1 MTDHKNS
8 YDPPLEQYLSASAE
22 FCTDVSTEAE
32 TYYYLLGAAEAM
44 RPSIIFSLAKI
55 ARDQRH
61 FCDLIKIA
69 SLATDCLDHAESIAA
84 EACESFDDAHD
95 ADAAWLLVLLAAG
108 QGALPDEDWIEAQ
121 DMCRRLHEG
130 LRTGS
135 HPEAEDM
142 E

>member
-61 FCDLIKIA
+61 FCDLIQHA
-69 SLATDCLDHAESIAA
+69 LFATNCLGRAESIAA
-84 EACESFDDAHD
+84 AACESFDADHD
-95 ADAAWLLVLLAAG
+95 ADAAWSLVLLAAG
-108 QGALPDEDWIEAQ
+108 QGALPDEDWIEAR

-135 HPEAEDM
+135 QPEAEDWA
-142 E
+142 